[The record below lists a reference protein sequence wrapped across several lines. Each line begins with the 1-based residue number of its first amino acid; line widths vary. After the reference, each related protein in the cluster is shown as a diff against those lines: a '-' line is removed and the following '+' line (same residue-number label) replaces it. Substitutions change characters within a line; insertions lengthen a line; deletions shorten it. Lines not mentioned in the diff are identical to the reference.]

1 MFLRGKPRSNTFVKI
16 FIKEWKTFFEELKQ
30 VGLIPKQTKILE
42 GNINPQLKIELKGVD
57 DEIIQIKSK

>member
-30 VGLIPKQTKILE
+30 AISILKKKYCFKICKCKNCKCRN
-42 GNINPQLKIELKGVD
+42 GKKKD
-57 DEIIQIKSK
+57 

>member
-30 VGLIPKQTKILE
+30 AISKLKKKYCFKICKCKNCKCRN
-42 GNINPQLKIELKGVD
+42 GKKKD
-57 DEIIQIKSK
+57 

>member
-30 VGLIPKQTKILE
+30 AISILKKKYCKCE
-42 GNINPQLKIELKGVD
+42 NCKCRNGKKKD
-57 DEIIQIKSK
+57 

>member
-30 VGLIPKQTKILE
+30 AISILKKKYCKCKNCKCRN
-42 GNINPQLKIELKGVD
+42 GKKKD
-57 DEIIQIKSK
+57 